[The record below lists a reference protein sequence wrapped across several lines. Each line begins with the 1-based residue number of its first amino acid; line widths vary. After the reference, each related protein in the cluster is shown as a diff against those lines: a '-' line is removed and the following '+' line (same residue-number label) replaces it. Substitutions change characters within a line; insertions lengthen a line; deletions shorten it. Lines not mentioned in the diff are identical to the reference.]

1 MDDLI
6 LFETIDSRSLLIF
19 YLLISSTFLSDIL
32 GCNIKYYLKKSW
44 LIRNIVAI
52 IILYVFVISVNGK
65 GADVSIFKQF
75 LLTLSIFIWFYLS
88 RDMNIIFLITLFLLL
103 FIMIIIY
110 TRINKIKKEQSSYNQ
125 KQLLENDFKIN
136 RFKNIN
142 LRIFFITL
150 IITFIGL
157 ICYVG
162 EHKFKNKKNISYYH
176 LFISRQDCKFEPHI
190 YSINDIFNYFLYAFK

>member
-125 KQLLENDFKIN
+125 
-136 RFKNIN
+136 
-142 LRIFFITL
+142 TT
-150 IITFIGL
+150 IIR
-157 ICYVG
+157 
-162 EHKFKNKKNISYYH
+162 K
-176 LFISRQDCKFEPHI
+176 
-190 YSINDIFNYFLYAFK
+190 

>member
-1 MDDLI
+1 MNDLI

-32 GCNIKYYLKKSW
+32 GCNIKYYLKKNW

-103 FIMIIIY
+103 FIMTVIY
-110 TRINKIKKEQSSYNQ
+110 TRIQKNKKEISSYNQ
-125 KQLLENDFKIN
+125 TQLLENEFKIN

-162 EHKFKNKKNISYYH
+162 EHKFKNKKKFSYYH

-190 YSINDIFNYFLYAFK
+190 YSISDIFNYFLYAFK